1 MIKQLEIVNND
12 NGTFVVDI
20 RDLIGNYIAANGV
33 WEIHIQDF
41 YSRFIKSD
49 DIIVDAGANLGYLT
63 VQFAK
68 LCKKVFAFEPQSYV
82 FNQLCANVLFN
93 NLSEKVSTYR
103 LALGDE
109 ESMGQLW
116 SIDKEDFGDGNNFQ
130 VWNWGGRGLE
140 WEDSYHKSTG
150 EVREEDKVSI
160 VTLDSLKL
168 KKCDIIKLDVQGYE
182 WQLIKGGKK
191 TIQNNLPLI
200 LLESNPE
207 RSKYDKKVL
216 DFLKDLGY
224 SNYRYLINT
233 NEDCIL
239 INRNSDR
246 YTQAIDII
254 EQMDEEYN
262 LTKEF

>member
-1 MIKQLEIVNND
+1 MQKQLEIVSND

-20 RDLIGNYIAANGV
+20 RDLIGNWIAAKGS
-33 WEIHIQDF
+33 WEIHLQDF

-49 DIIVDAGANLGYLT
+49 DVIVDAGANLGYLT

-68 LCKKVFAFEPQSYV
+68 LCKKVYAFEPQSYV
-82 FNQLCANVLFN
+82 FNQLCTNILFN

-109 ESMGQLW
+109 KGMGQLW
-116 SIDKEDFGDGNNFQ
+116 CIDKEDFGQ

-140 WEDSYHKSTG
+140 WENSHHKSTG
-150 EVREEDKVSI
+150 EEREEDKVNI
-160 VTLDSLKL
+160 VTLDSFKI
-168 KKCDIIKLDVQGYE
+168 KKCDILKLDVQGYE
-182 WQLIKGGKK
+182 WQLIQGGKQ
-191 TIQNNLPLI
+191 TIENSLPLI
-200 LLESNPE
+200 LLESDPK
-207 RSKYDKKVL
+207 RSENDKKVINY
-216 DFLKDLGY
+216 LKNLGY

-233 NEDCIL
+233 KEDCIL
-239 INRNSDR
+239 INRNSER

-254 EQMDEEYN
+254 EQMDDEYN

>member
-1 MIKQLEIVNND
+1 MVEKNKKRFKGVE
-12 NGTFVVDI
+12 
-20 RDLIGNYIAANGV
+20 LIGKSLGVIGLGAIGIKVAN
-33 WEIHIQDF
+33 
-41 YSRFIKSD
+41 
-49 DIIVDAGANLGYLT
+49 AGL
-63 VQFAK
+63 
-68 LCKKVFAFEPQSYV
+68 
-82 FNQLCANVLFN
+82 
-93 NLSEKVSTYR
+93 
-103 LALGDE
+103 
-109 ESMGQLW
+109 SMG
-116 SIDKEDFGDGNNFQ
+116 
-130 VWNWGGRGLE
+130 
-140 WEDSYHKSTG
+140 
-150 EVREEDKVSI
+150 
-160 VTLDSLKL
+160 
-168 KKCDIIKLDVQGYE
+168 LDVQGYE

-254 EQMDEEYN
+254 EQMNEEYN